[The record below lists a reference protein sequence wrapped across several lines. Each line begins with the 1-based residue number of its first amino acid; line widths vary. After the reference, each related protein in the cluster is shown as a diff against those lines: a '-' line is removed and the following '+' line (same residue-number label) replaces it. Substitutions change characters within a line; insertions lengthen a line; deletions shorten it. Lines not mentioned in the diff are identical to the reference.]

1 MSQLKTIL
9 EKFNRNEGVTGS
21 LICGHDGIV
30 VEAVLGAQFNP
41 HEMAALVSSVHL
53 AVSNGVEDFKL
64 NRANRFQMASQNGSL
79 IISDLGRGLFV
90 AALTAGADAAAING
104 EIFQAANE
112 IKKHAN
118 LG

>member
-9 EKFNRNEGVTGS
+9 EKFNRNEGVEGS

-30 VEAVLGAQFNP
+30 VESALGARFNA

-53 AVSNGVEDFKL
+53 AVANGVEDFKF
-64 NRANRFQMASQNGSL
+64 NRANRYQMASRNGSL
-79 IISDLGRGLFV
+79 VVCDLGRGLFV
-90 AALTAGADAAAING
+90 AALAGGTEVAAINA

>member
-1 MSQLKTIL
+1 MSQLKAIL

-30 VEAVLGAQFNP
+30 VETALGEQFNA
-41 HEMAALVSSVHL
+41 HEVAALVSSVHL
-53 AVSNGVEDFKL
+53 AVSNAMEDFKF
-64 NRANRFQMASQNGSL
+64 NRANRYQMTSQSGSL
-79 IISDLGRGLFV
+79 IICDLGRGLFV
-90 AALTAGADAAAING
+90 AALSAGADSAAING
-104 EIFQAANE
+104 EIFQAANG

>member
-1 MSQLKTIL
+1 MSQLKSIL
-9 EKFNRNEGVTGS
+9 EKFNRAEGVEGS

-30 VEAVLGAQFNP
+30 VESALGEQFNAN
-41 HEMAALVSSVHL
+41 EMAALVSSVNL
-53 AVSNGVEDFKL
+53 AVANGVEDFKFS
-64 NRANRFQMASQNGSL
+64 RANRFQMVSQKGSMV
-79 IISDLGRGLFV
+79 ISDLGRGLFV
-90 AALTAGADAAAING
+90 AVLSGNADAMAINA

>member
-9 EKFNRNEGVTGS
+9 EKFNRNEGVVGS

-30 VEAVLGAQFNP
+30 VEAALGAQFNP

-53 AVSNGVEDFKL
+53 AVANGVEDFKF
-64 NRANRFQMASQNGSL
+64 NRANRYQMASQNGSL
-79 IISDLGRGLFV
+79 VISDLGRGLFV

>member
-9 EKFNRNEGVTGS
+9 EKFNRSGGVEGS

-30 VEAVLGAQFNP
+30 VESALGARFNA

-53 AVSNGVEDFKL
+53 AVANGVEDFKF
-64 NRANRFQMASQNGSL
+64 NRANRYQMASRNGSL
-79 IISDLGRGLFV
+79 VVCDLGRGLFV
-90 AALTAGADAAAING
+90 AALAGGTEAAAINA

>member
-1 MSQLKTIL
+1 MSQLKSIL
-9 EKFNRNEGVTGS
+9 EKFNHNEGVEGS

-30 VEAVLGAQFNP
+30 VESVLGGRFDA

-53 AVSNGVEDFKL
+53 AVGNCVEDFQYG
-64 NRANRFQMASQNGSL
+64 RANRFQMSSQNGSL
-79 IISDLGRGLFV
+79 VISELGRGLFV
-90 AALTAGADAAAING
+90 AVLSGGVDAAAINA
-104 EIFQAANE
+104 EIFQAAKE

>member
-1 MSQLKTIL
+1 MNQLKIIL
-9 EKFNRNEGVTGS
+9 EKFNRREGVDGS

-30 VEAVLGAQFNP
+30 VEKALAERFNAD
-41 HEMAALVSSVHL
+41 EMAALVSSVHL
-53 AVSNGVEDFKL
+53 AVSNAVEDFGYG
-64 NRANRFQMASQNGSL
+64 RATRFQMGSSRGTL
-79 IISDLGRGLFV
+79 VITDLGRGLF
-90 AALTAGADAAAING
+90 AALLAAGADAAAINV

>member
-1 MSQLKTIL
+1 MNQLKTIL
-9 EKFNRNEGVTGS
+9 EKFNRNQGVEGS
-21 LICGHDGIV
+21 MICGHDGIV
-30 VEAVLGAQFNP
+30 VETALGERFNA

-53 AVSNGVEDFKL
+53 AVMNGVEDFKF
-64 NRANRFQMASQNGSL
+64 NRANRYQIASRNGSL
-79 IISDLGRGLFV
+79 IICELGRGLFV
-90 AALTAGADAAAING
+90 AALAGGADPAAINV

>member
-1 MSQLKTIL
+1 MSQLKAIL
-9 EKFNRNEGVTGS
+9 EKFNRTEGVEGS

-30 VEAVLGAQFNP
+30 VESALGARFNA

-53 AVSNGVEDFKL
+53 AVANGVEDFKF
-64 NRANRFQMASQNGSL
+64 NRANRYQMASRNGSL
-79 IISDLGRGLFV
+79 VVCDLGRGLFV
-90 AALTAGADAAAING
+90 AALAGGTEVAAINA

>member
-1 MSQLKTIL
+1 MSRLKAIL
-9 EKFNRNEGVTGS
+9 EKFNRNEGVEGA

-30 VEAVLGAQFNP
+30 VESALAERFNS

-53 AVSNGVEDFKL
+53 AVGNCVEDFKYG
-64 NRANRFQMASQNGSL
+64 RANRFQMTSQNGSL
-79 IISDLGRGLFV
+79 VISDLGRGLFV
-90 AALTAGADAAAING
+90 AVLSGGADAAAINA
-104 EIFQAANE
+104 EIFQTANE